1 MPSLDPPRIVRNPV
15 EKRPISGWVRMTVLF
30 AIAGFF
36 EVATYGQVTAFTP
49 LYLPH
54 LGVELAAV
62 AFWVGAIT
70 SFSNVAGLPFL
81 PFWGALADRY
91 GRKPLIIR
99 SFVAAFVALL
109 LTALAPNVW
118 FFAIARAVQS
128 LGLGNTGLI
137 LATIAEHAPAGRV
150 AFAFGI
156 VNGANPMGAFIGP
169 LVGGPIVD
177 RFGFPVLM
185 AADAVIVLSLVV
197 MLALGYRDGFVAK
210 ATGGSLLRMAGDG
223 ILLIVRSPRLRAL
236 FPALFLLFAGWMLG
250 FIYVPLV
257 VARLYTGPDPNTT
270 IGIVLGAGGLG
281 VFILSP
287 LIGAIADRY
296 GKAQTLF
303 IGSAVLAA
311 IWTAPFFAREIVPFT
326 IVWTVVNGLA
336 AALFSVSFTLLSA
349 SATDATRG
357 RVMTFAYLPANIGFV
372 VGPALGS
379 VIASVDVFLV
389 FPAAAVLTALG
400 LAAVMYAWRQPVTV
414 R

>member
-1 MPSLDPPRIVRNPV
+1 
-15 EKRPISGWVRMTVLF
+15 MTILF
-30 AIAGFF
+30 AVAGFF
-36 EVATYGQVTAFTP
+36 EVAAYGQVTAFTP
-49 LYLPH
+49 LYLPR
-54 LGVELAAV
+54 LGIELAAV

-81 PFWGALADRY
+81 PFWGALADRH
-91 GRKPLIIR
+91 GRKPLIVR
-99 SFVAAFVALL
+99 SFVVAFVALS
-109 LTALAPNVW
+109 LTAIAPNVW
-118 FFAIARAVQS
+118 IFALSRAIQS

-137 LATIAEHAPAGRV
+137 LATLAEHAPPGRI

-177 RFGFPVLM
+177 QLGFPVLM
-185 AADAVIVLSLVV
+185 AADAAI
-197 MLALGYRDGFVAK
+197 MLAMVAMLSLGYRDGFVSRPAS
-210 ATGGSLLRMAGDG
+210 GSLLRMAGDG

-236 FPALFLLFAGWMLG
+236 FPALFLLFAGWMLA

-257 VARLYTGPDPNTT
+257 VARLYSGPDPNTAV
-270 IGIVLGAGGLG
+270 GIVLGAGGLG

-303 IGSAVLAA
+303 IGCAALAA
-311 IWTAPFFAREIVPFT
+311 IWSAPFFTRELVPFT
-326 IVWTVVNGLA
+326 IAWTVVNGLA

-372 VGPALGS
+372 IGPAVGS

-389 FPAAAVLTALG
+389 FPTAAALTLLG
-400 LAAVMYAWRQPVTV
+400 LAAVIFAWRQPLETEHATSPTPSNP

>member
-1 MPSLDPPRIVRNPV
+1 M
-15 EKRPISGWVRMTVLF
+15 RPISGWVRMTVLF

-36 EVATYGQVTAFTP
+36 EVTAYGQVTAFTP
-49 LYLPH
+49 LYLPC
-54 LGVELAAV
+54 LGIELAAV

-70 SFSNVAGLPFL
+70 SFSNFAGLPFL

-118 FFAIARAVQS
+118 IFALSRAIQS

-156 VNGANPMGAFIGP
+156 VNGANPMGAVIGP

-177 RFGFPVLM
+177 QLGFPVLM
-185 AADAVIVLSLVV
+185 AADAAI
-197 MLALGYRDGFVAK
+197 MLAMVTMLAFGYRDGFVARP
-210 ATGGSLLRMAGDG
+210 ASGSLLRMAGDG

-236 FPALFLLFAGWMLG
+236 FPALFLLFAGWMLA

-257 VARLYTGPDPNTT
+257 VARLYTGPDPNTAV
-270 IGIVLGAGGLG
+270 GIVLGAGGLG
-281 VFILSP
+281 GFILSP

-296 GKAQTLF
+296 GKARTLF
-303 IGSAVLAA
+303 IGCAALAA
-311 IWTAPFFAREIVPFT
+311 VWSAPFLTRELVPFT
-326 IVWTVVNGLA
+326 IAWTVVNGLA
-336 AALFSVSFTLLSA
+336 AALFSLSFTLLSA

-372 VGPALGS
+372 IGPAIGS
-379 VIASVDVFLV
+379 VIASVDVFLG
-389 FPAAAVLTALG
+389 FPAAALLTVPG
-400 LAAVMYAWRQPVTV
+400 LAGDAVGVASAVPTLVMVTHDA
-414 R
+414 

>member
-1 MPSLDPPRIVRNPV
+1 MRPV
-15 EKRPISGWVRMTVLF
+15 SGWIRMTILF

-36 EVATYGQVTAFTP
+36 EVVAYGQVTAFTP

-54 LGVELAAV
+54 LGIELVAV

-99 SFVAAFVALL
+99 SFVVAFVALS
-109 LTALAPNVW
+109 LTAIAPNVW
-118 FFAIARAVQS
+118 VFALSRALQS

-137 LATIAEHAPAGRV
+137 LATLAEHAPPGRI

-169 LVGGPIVD
+169 LIGGPVVD
-177 RFGFPVLM
+177 RFGFPLLM
-185 AADAVIVLSLVV
+185 AADAAIMLGVVAMLSF
-197 MLALGYRDGFVAK
+197 GYRDGFVAK
-210 ATGGSLLRMAGDG
+210 PVGGSLLRMAGDG
-223 ILLIVRSPRLRAL
+223 ILLIVRSPRLRTL
-236 FPALFLLFAGWMLG
+236 FPALFLLFAGWMLA

-257 VARLYTGPDPNTT
+257 VARLYAGPDPATAV
-270 IGIVLGAGGLG
+270 GIVLGAGGLG

-287 LIGAIADRY
+287 LVGAIADRY

-303 IGSAVLAA
+303 VGCAVLAA
-311 IWTAPFFAREIVPFT
+311 LWSVPFFTRDIVPFT
-326 IVWTVVNGLA
+326 VAWTVVNGLA

-349 SATDATRG
+349 STTDATRG
-357 RVMTFAYLPANIGFV
+357 RVMTFAYLPANFGFV
-372 VGPALGS
+372 VGPAIGS

-389 FPAAAVLTALG
+389 FPAAALLTLAG
-400 LAAVMYAWRQPVTV
+400 LAAVIFAWRQ
-414 R
+414 RIES

>member
-1 MPSLDPPRIVRNPV
+1 M
-15 EKRPISGWVRMTVLF
+15 KKGPISGWVRMTILF

-36 EVATYGQVTAFTP
+36 EVAAYGQVTAFTP
-49 LYLPH
+49 LYLPR

-185 AADAVIVLSLVV
+185 AADAVIMLGIVVL
-197 MLALGYRDGFVAK
+197 LALGYRDGFVAK

-270 IGIVLGAGGLG
+270 VGIVLGAGGLG
-281 VFILSP
+281 VLILSP

-296 GKAQTLF
+296 GKARTLF

-311 IWTAPFFAREIVPFT
+311 IWTAPFFTRDIVPFT
-326 IVWTVVNGLA
+326 VVWTVVNGLA

-349 SATDATRG
+349 SATDETRG

-372 VGPALGS
+372 IGPALGS
-379 VIASVDVFLV
+379 VIASADVFLV
-389 FPAAAVLTALG
+389 FPAAALLTLAGLG
-400 LAAVMYAWRQPVTV
+400 AVMFAWRQPVAV
-414 R
+414 S

>member
-1 MPSLDPPRIVRNPV
+1 V
-15 EKRPISGWVRMTVLF
+15 EKRPISGWVRMTILF

-36 EVATYGQVTAFTP
+36 EVAAYGQVTAFTP
-49 LYLPH
+49 LYLPR
-54 LGVELAAV
+54 LGIELAAI

-99 SFVAAFVALL
+99 SFVAAFVALS

-118 FFAIARAVQS
+118 VFALARAIQS

-137 LATIAEHAPAGRV
+137 LATIAEHAPPGRV

-177 RFGFPVLM
+177 RFGFPILI
-185 AADAVIVLSLVV
+185 AADAAIMLGVIV
-197 MLALGYRDGFVAK
+197 MLAFGYRDGFVAK
-210 ATGGSLLRMAGDG
+210 TSGGSLLRMAGDG
-223 ILLIVRSPRLRAL
+223 ILLIVRSPRLRVL

-257 VARLYTGPDPNTT
+257 VARLYTGPEPNTAV
-270 IGIVLGAGGLG
+270 GIVLGAGGIG

-296 GKAQTLF
+296 GKARTLF
-303 IGSAVLAA
+303 IGSTVLAA
-311 IWTAPFFAREIVPFT
+311 IWTAPFFTRDIVPFT
-326 IVWTVVNGLA
+326 VVWTVVNGLA

-349 SATDATRG
+349 SATEATRG

-372 VGPALGS
+372 IGPAMGS

-389 FPAAAVLTALG
+389 FPTAAVLTILG
-400 LAAVMYAWRQPVTV
+400 LAAVMFAWRQPV
-414 R
+414 

>member
-1 MPSLDPPRIVRNPV
+1 M
-15 EKRPISGWVRMTVLF
+15 RPISGWVRMTILF
-30 AIAGFF
+30 TIAGFF
-36 EVATYGQVTAFTP
+36 EVAAYGQITAFTP
-49 LYLPH
+49 LYLPQ
-54 LGVELAAV
+54 LGVELSAV
-62 AFWVGAIT
+62 PFWVGAIT
-70 SFSNVAGLPFL
+70 SFSSVVGLPFL

-99 SFVAAFVALL
+99 SFVAAFAALA
-109 LTALAPNVW
+109 LTVLAPNVW
-118 FFAIARAVQS
+118 IFALSRAIQS

-177 RFGFPVLM
+177 QLGFSVLM
-185 AADAVIVLSLVV
+185 AADAAI
-197 MLALGYRDGFVAK
+197 MLAMVTMLAFGYRDGFVARP
-210 ATGGSLLRMAGDG
+210 ASGSLLRMAGDG

-236 FPALFLLFAGWMLG
+236 FPALFLLFAGWMLA

-257 VARLYTGPDPNTT
+257 VARLYTGPDPNTAV
-270 IGIVLGAGGLG
+270 GIVLGAGGLG

-296 GKAQTLF
+296 GKARTLF
-303 IGSAVLAA
+303 IGCAALAA
-311 IWTAPFFAREIVPFT
+311 VWSAPFFTRELVPFT
-326 IVWTVVNGLA
+326 IAWTVVNGLA
-336 AALFSVSFTLLSA
+336 AALFSVSFTLLSD

-372 VGPALGS
+372 IGPAVGS

-389 FPAAAVLTALG
+389 FPTAAALTVLG
-400 LAAVMYAWRQPVTV
+400 LAAVIFAWRQPLPAETNQLTNA
-414 R
+414 

>member
-1 MPSLDPPRIVRNPV
+1 V
-15 EKRPISGWVRMTVLF
+15 EKRPISGWVRMTILF

-36 EVATYGQVTAFTP
+36 EVAAYGQVTAFTP
-49 LYLPH
+49 LYLPR
-54 LGVELAAV
+54 LGIELAAV
-62 AFWVGAIT
+62 AFWIGAIT
-70 SFSNVAGLPFL
+70 SFSNFAGVPFL

-99 SFVAAFVALL
+99 SFVVAFVALL

-118 FFAIARAVQS
+118 FFAIARAIQS

-137 LATIAEHAPAGRV
+137 LATLAERAPPGRI

-177 RFGFPVLM
+177 RFGFPWLM
-185 AADAVIVLSLVV
+185 AADAAIMLGVV
-197 MLALGYRDGFVAK
+197 AMLAFGYRDRFVAK
-210 ATGGSLLRMAGDG
+210 TTGGSLLRMAGDG

-270 IGIVLGAGGLG
+270 VGVVLGAGGLG
-281 VFILSP
+281 VFVLSP
-287 LIGAIADRY
+287 LIGAIADSY
-296 GKAQTLF
+296 GKARTLF
-303 IGSAVLAA
+303 IGCAVLAA
-311 IWTAPFFAREIVPFT
+311 IWTVPFFTREIVPFT

-349 SATDATRG
+349 SATDETRG

-372 VGPALGS
+372 IGPAIGS
-379 VIASVDVFLV
+379 VISSVDVFLV
-389 FPAAAVLTALG
+389 FPAAALLTLAGLG
-400 LAAVMYAWRQPVTV
+400 AVIFAWRQKTGES
-414 R
+414 

>member
-1 MPSLDPPRIVRNPV
+1 
-15 EKRPISGWVRMTVLF
+15 MTILF

-36 EVATYGQVTAFTP
+36 EVAAYGQVTAFTP

-54 LGVELAAV
+54 LGIELAAV

-70 SFSNVAGLPFL
+70 SSSNVTGLPFL
-81 PFWGALADRY
+81 PFWGALADRH

-99 SFVAAFVALL
+99 SFVAAFVALS

-118 FFAIARAVQS
+118 IFALARAVQS

-137 LATIAEHAPAGRV
+137 LATLAEHAPAGRI

-169 LVGGPIVD
+169 LVGGPVVD

-185 AADAVIVLSLVV
+185 AVGAAIMLGVV
-197 MLALGYRDGFVAK
+197 AILALGYRDGFVAK
-210 ATGGSLLRMAGDG
+210 MTGGSLLRMAGDG
-223 ILLIVRSPRLRAL
+223 ILSIVHSPRLRAL
-236 FPALFLLFAGWMLG
+236 FPALFLLFAGWMLA

-257 VARLYTGPDPNTT
+257 VARLYTGPDPNTAV
-270 IGIVLGAGGLG
+270 GIVLGAGGLG

-296 GKAQTLF
+296 GKARTLF
-303 IGSAVLAA
+303 IGCAVLAA
-311 IWTAPFFAREIVPFT
+311 IWSVPFLTRDLVPFT
-326 IVWTVVNGLA
+326 VAWTVVNGLA

-349 SATDATRG
+349 SASDETRG
-357 RVMTFAYLPANIGFV
+357 RVMTFAYLPTNIGFV
-372 VGPALGS
+372 VGPAVGS
-379 VIASVDVFLV
+379 VVASVDVFLV
-389 FPAAAVLTALG
+389 FPAAAALTVLG
-400 LAAVMYAWRQPVTV
+400 LAAVMFAWRQPLAANA
-414 R
+414 

>member
-1 MPSLDPPRIVRNPV
+1 
-15 EKRPISGWVRMTVLF
+15 MTILF

-36 EVATYGQVTAFTP
+36 EVGAYGQVSAFTP

-54 LGVELAAV
+54 LGIELAAV
-62 AFWVGAIT
+62 AFWLGAIT
-70 SFSNVAGLPFL
+70 SFSNFAGVPFL

-99 SFVAAFVALL
+99 SFAVAFVALL
-109 LTALAPNVW
+109 VTALAPNVW
-118 FFAIARAVQS
+118 VFAFARAFQS

-137 LATIAEHAPAGRV
+137 LATLAEHAPPGRI

-177 RFGFPVLM
+177 RFGFPWLM
-185 AADAVIVLSLVV
+185 AADAAIMLGVV
-197 MLALGYRDGFVAK
+197 AMLFFGYRDRFVAK
-210 ATGGSLLRMAGDG
+210 PGGSLLRMAGDG

-257 VARLYTGPDPNTT
+257 VARLYSGPDPNTT
-270 IGIVLGAGGLG
+270 VGAVLGVSGLG

-287 LIGAIADRY
+287 LIGAIADAY
-296 GKAQTLF
+296 GKARTLF
-303 IGSAVLAA
+303 IGCGVLAA
-311 IWTAPFFAREIVPFT
+311 IWIVPFFTREIVPFT

-349 SATDATRG
+349 SATDETRG

-372 VGPALGS
+372 VGPAIGS

-389 FPAAAVLTALG
+389 FPTAAVLTALG
-400 LAAVMYAWRQPVTV
+400 LVAVIFAWRQPVV
-414 R
+414 AA

>member
-1 MPSLDPPRIVRNPV
+1 M
-15 EKRPISGWVRMTVLF
+15 RPISGWVRMTILF
-30 AIAGFF
+30 TIAGFF
-36 EVATYGQVTAFTP
+36 EVAAYGQINAFTP
-49 LYLPH
+49 LYLPR
-54 LGVELAAV
+54 LGIELAAV
-62 AFWVGAIT
+62 AFWVGAIA
-70 SFSNVAGLPFL
+70 SFSSVAGLPFL

-99 SFVAAFVALL
+99 SFVVGFVALS

-118 FFAIARAVQS
+118 VFAIARAIQS

-177 RFGFPVLM
+177 RFGFPVLI
-185 AADAVIVLSLVV
+185 AADAAI
-197 MLALGYRDGFVAK
+197 MLAMVAMLAFGYRDGFVVRP
-210 ATGGSLLRMAGDG
+210 ATGSLLRMAGDG

-236 FPALFLLFAGWMLG
+236 FPALFLLFAGWMLA

-257 VARLYTGPDPNTT
+257 VARLYTGPDPGTAV
-270 IGIVLGAGGLG
+270 GIVFGAGGLG

-296 GKAQTLF
+296 GKARTLF
-303 IGSAVLAA
+303 AGCAVLAA
-311 IWTAPFFAREIVPFT
+311 IWSVPFFTRELFPFT
-326 IVWTVVNGLA
+326 IAWTVVNGLA

-357 RVMTFAYLPANIGFV
+357 RVMSFAYLPANIGFV
-372 VGPALGS
+372 VGPAIGS

-389 FPAAAVLTALG
+389 FPAAAVLTLAGLG
-400 LAAVMYAWRQPVTV
+400 AVMFAWRQRTAET
-414 R
+414 